1 MNTSL
6 LTVAWEFVSNYWP
19 YIAAGGSAATV
30 ALLRGAVLAYV
41 RRPKSTTSE
50 IGPYFTDKQLLSP
63 PLTRPAYSDRMAYVL
78 AEMSDLAYYQFEG
91 QSGVVDDAVTK
102 ALSLDLTKDANVRD
116 FLDQFSSE
124 LMSGRRLSLKF
135 LNDILGHSGFLLLDV
150 IDVGDT
156 QGFVCKRITDGESP
170 YLVLAFRGTEK
181 RVSDWLTDVR
191 CAPTVGGKAKVHT
204 GFLEAF
210 AKNKD
215 AAGRTVKQVVEELLD
230 GQDAKDQDGNRLP
243 LFITGHSLGGALA
256 LLATKL
262 VAPNVDGACYTFGAP
277 RIGNY
282 EYFRFIKTPVYRI
295 VNSSDIVPR
304 VPPGAGM
311 IVLIGIARAISWLID
326 FIPGASSVIDKVE
339 EYLDKLNGYRHFGD
353 LRYLSDVAEGRF
365 KDVRLLENPP
375 AIDRVMWA
383 FRRMAKSVLV
393 PLKSHNMN
401 IYRKKLLSVANDRNE
416 AARAL
421 GA

>member
-1 MNTSL
+1 MS
-6 LTVAWEFVSNYWP
+6 
-19 YIAAGGSAATV
+19 
-30 ALLRGAVLAYV
+30 

-63 PLTRPAYSDRMAYVL
+63 PLTRPAYSDRMAYIL

-91 QSGVVDDAVTK
+91 QSGVVDDAVTQV
-102 ALSLDLTKDANVRD
+102 LSLDLTKDANVRN
-116 FLDQFSSE
+116 FLDQFSAE
-124 LMSGRRLSLKF
+124 LMSGRRLGLTFLK
-135 LNDILGHSGFLLLDV
+135 DILGNSGFLLLDV
-150 IDVGDT
+150 INVGET
-156 QGFVCKRITDGESP
+156 QGLVCKRITKGESP

-181 RVSDWLTDVR
+181 KVHDWLTDVQ
-191 CAPTVGGKAKVHT
+191 CIPTVEGKTKVHT
-204 GFLEAF
+204 GFLKAF
-210 AKNKD
+210 TKKKD
-215 AAGRTVKQVVEELLD
+215 TAGGTVKQVVEDILD

-304 VPPGAGM
+304 VPPGAIM
-311 IVLIGIARAISWLID
+311 FVLTGIARAISRLTD
-326 FIPGASSVIDKVE
+326 SIPGAAAVFDKIE
-339 EYLDKLNGYRHFGD
+339 EFLDRLSGYRHFGD

-375 AIDRVMWA
+375 ATDRAMWA
-383 FRRMAKSVLV
+383 FRRMGKSFFV
-393 PLKSHNMN
+393 PVKSHNMN
-401 IYRKKLLSVANDRNE
+401 IYRRNS
-416 AARAL
+416 
-421 GA
+421 